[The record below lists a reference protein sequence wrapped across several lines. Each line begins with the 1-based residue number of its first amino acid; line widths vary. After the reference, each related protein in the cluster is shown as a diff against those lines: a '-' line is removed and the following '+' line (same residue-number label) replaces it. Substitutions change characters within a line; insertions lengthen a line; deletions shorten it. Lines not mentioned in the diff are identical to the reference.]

1 MHRHGECVQR
11 ACTEGHRLRSRS
23 RLQMQCNGGCGCGC
37 ECEERGEAAR
47 VALLTLQ
54 RDRSG
59 RAGEGRKEGMGG
71 RKGNGGLQGNWGM
84 QWEGPGGSSPALG
97 KTAAAAE
104 RTLTL
109 AAAAVRRRRRRRR
122 GGQLGNGVWEWRVDW
137 RGEAGSTS
145 SVGMG
150 WDGMG
155 VSFLCRPPLPFW
167 FPHFLRRG
175 PREKL

>member
-1 MHRHGECVQR
+1 M
-11 ACTEGHRLRSRS
+11 
-23 RLQMQCNGGCGCGC
+23 
-37 ECEERGEAAR
+37 
-47 VALLTLQ
+47 ALLTLQ

-109 AAAAVRRRRRRRR
+109 AAAAVRRRRRRRG

-137 RGEAGSTS
+137 RGEAGSAS
-145 SVGMG
+145 SVGM
-150 WDGMG
+150 DGMG
-155 VSFLCRPPLPFW
+155 WACLFSVALRCLFG
-167 FPHFLRRG
+167 FPIFCDVVLGRSCNFASGENTDTERG
-175 PREKL
+175 V